1 LARGSNRKSK
11 IILAETEMVEI
22 SSRDSAQ
29 PRGSAARTR
38 EPTTLVSRNV
48 IVNGRRTSLR
58 LEPEMWE
65 ALDEI
70 AKREA
75 KSINDL
81 VAFVDRNRDAA
92 TLTSDVRV
100 FVLSYFRGA
109 ATERGHAKAGHG
121 ILFAPGVSAS
131 NGTGSQGGTT
141 LPVPPDPS

>member
-1 LARGSNRKSK
+1 
-11 IILAETEMVEI
+11 MVESPI
-22 SSRDSAQ
+22 RQNRD
-29 PRGSAARTR
+29 PHGEGARTR

-70 AKREA
+70 AKRE
-75 KSINDL
+75 SQRINDL

-100 FVLSYFRGA
+100 FVLSYFRSA
-109 ATERGHAKAGHG
+109 ATERGHTKAGHG
-121 ILFAPGVSAS
+121 ILFARGVTGVNGSRSERSAAIR
-131 NGTGSQGGTT
+131 
-141 LPVPPDPS
+141 VHPDPA

>member
-1 LARGSNRKSK
+1 
-11 IILAETEMVEI
+11 MVEI
-22 SSRDSAQ
+22 SSRDRAQ

-70 AKREA
+70 AKRES

-131 NGTGSQGGTT
+131 NGNGNSNQDGRT

>member
-1 LARGSNRKSK
+1 LANVSNLKSNT
-11 IILAETEMVEI
+11 IVASAEMVEI
-22 SSRDSAQ
+22 SSRDGAEA
-29 PRGSAARTR
+29 RGGVARTR

-75 KSINDL
+75 TSINDL

-121 ILFAPGVSAS
+121 ILFARGVTSA
-131 NGTGSQGGTT
+131 NGAGGQGNGA
-141 LPVPPDPS
+141 VRVQPDPA